1 MLHIISREDAKNLG
15 MKYYFTG
22 IMCKHGHISERNVKY
37 TSCRQCA
44 IEKAKAWANENPE
57 KAKARTNDWYQENR
71 ERVREYKRVRYQDK
85 KEDQN
90 KYYRELYAN
99 SESFKVSEICR
110 ALLKRHVRD
119 IGYTKS
125 NKTNRILG
133 YTAVQLKER
142 IESCMQPGMSWAN
155 YGEWHIDHINP
166 VSRMVK
172 SGIFDPKEINKLA
185 NLAPLWAEHNRDK
198 RDKTLE
204 EWLNDREEMRGTYGF
219 LLSDAS

>member
-1 MLHIISREDAKNLG
+1 MLHIISREDAKALG

-44 IEKAKAWANENPE
+44 IEKATAWASDNPE
-57 KAKARTNDWYQENR
+57 RATKRVEKWHRENKARVKKYKQE
-71 ERVREYKRVRYQDK
+71 
-85 KEDQN
+85 
-90 KYYRELYAN
+90 YYRENIEESRKYRRDRYAN
-99 SESFKVSEICR
+99 SEAFKITEICR
-110 ALLKRHVRD
+110 SFVKRHVRVD
-119 IGYTKS
+119 GYK
-125 NKTNRILG
+125 KTYKTTRILG
-133 YTAVQLKER
+133 YTPQELRNR
-142 IESCMQPGMSWAN
+142 IESCMQPGMSWEN

-172 SGIFDPKEINKLA
+172 SGICDPKEINKLD

-204 EWLNDREEMRGTYGF
+204 EWLSDREEMRGIYGF
-219 LLSDAS
+219 LLSDAA